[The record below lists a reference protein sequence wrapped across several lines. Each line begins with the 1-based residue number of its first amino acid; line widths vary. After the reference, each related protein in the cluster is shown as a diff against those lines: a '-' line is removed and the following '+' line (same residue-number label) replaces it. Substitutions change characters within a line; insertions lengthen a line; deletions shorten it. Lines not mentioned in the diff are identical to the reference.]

1 MYGKKSLPKEVMS
14 QFCED
19 LHHGRPRYV
28 ERNKVDGAPFKH
40 EHGIIPAE
48 IVYCQVIESWVFRHD
63 DIRTSNTEDE
73 VTAS

>member
-28 ERNKVDGAPFKH
+28 ERNKVDGAPFKR

>member
-1 MYGKKSLPKEVMS
+1 
-14 QFCED
+14 
-19 LHHGRPRYV
+19 
-28 ERNKVDGAPFKH
+28 VDGAPFKH